1 MNIIQFKDYTKKSK
15 TPLNPYKSSN
25 DNDPTWT
32 VDRLNYFS
40 DTGER
45 LTPGESGQM
54 LVIET
59 QRRRSCPEF

>member
-1 MNIIQFKDYTKKSK
+1 MNIVQFEDYVKKRK
-15 TPLNPYKSSN
+15 TTLKPHKCSN
-25 DNDPTWT
+25 DNGPTWT

-59 QRRRSCPEF
+59 QRRRSCSEF